1 MSDEGTPRRPRR
13 PLHFGPD
20 AMEAHGG
27 SIAGPAEAA
36 EAAHAAAATLVGA
49 GREGDDPQRA
59 ARLVRLVEDV
69 GLDTLADL
77 WAQRPARSLP
87 GVLWRLYVLRAWVWR
102 APSVAA
108 REYAEG
114 MGTAE
119 VQHVVAGMAEP
130 PGPDEVRDL
139 ADQILSGLFTG
150 DLGYSVAS
158 GTPVVDLIVEAAPHT
173 LALAAASIGLAI
185 VVALATAYVA
195 TLPGAGALRSAVR
208 ALPSFM
214 VSLPGFWIA
223 ILLLQFFSFRLGWVN
238 VVDPTPLEGLIL
250 PTLTLAVPWPRR

>member
-59 ARLVRLVEDV
+59 ACLVRLVEDV

-114 MGTAE
+114 MRTAE

-150 DLGYSVAS
+150 DLAVALERAAAFCRVQAS
-158 GTPVVDLIVEAAPHT
+158 GSTHLADDYENTESERASALTTRALRLSTYAEDLAG
-173 LALAAASIGLAI
+173 AAALWRRD
-185 VVALATAYVA
+185 AL
-195 TLPGAGALRSAVR
+195 S
-208 ALPSFM
+208 
-214 VSLPGFWIA
+214 
-223 ILLLQFFSFRLGWVN
+223 
-238 VVDPTPLEGLIL
+238 
-250 PTLTLAVPWPRR
+250 

>member
-59 ARLVRLVEDV
+59 ACLVRLVEDV

-114 MGTAE
+114 MRTAE

-150 DLGYSVAS
+150 DLAVA
-158 GTPVVDLIVEAAPHT
+158 LER
-173 LALAAASIGLAI
+173 AAAFCR
-185 VVALATAYVA
+185 VVAIGRT
-195 TLPGAGALRSAVR
+195 AGAVELGTADENADEAHALTRSAASMMTMADDLTASAGLHR
-208 ALPSFM
+208 SGALH
-214 VSLPGFWIA
+214 
-223 ILLLQFFSFRLGWVN
+223 
-238 VVDPTPLEGLIL
+238 
-250 PTLTLAVPWPRR
+250 

>member
-1 MSDEGTPRRPRR
+1 
-13 PLHFGPD
+13 
-20 AMEAHGG
+20 MEAHGG

-59 ARLVRLVEDV
+59 ACLVRLVEDV

-87 GVLWRLYVLRAWVWR
+87 GVLWRLYVLRAWMWR

-114 MGTAE
+114 MRTAE

-150 DLGYSVAS
+150 DLAVA
-158 GTPVVDLIVEAAPHT
+158 LER
-173 LALAAASIGLAI
+173 AAAFCR
-185 VVALATAYVA
+185 VVAIGRT
-195 TLPGAGALRSAVR
+195 AGAVELGTADENADEAHALTRSAASMMTMADDLTASAGLHR
-208 ALPSFM
+208 SGALH
-214 VSLPGFWIA
+214 
-223 ILLLQFFSFRLGWVN
+223 
-238 VVDPTPLEGLIL
+238 
-250 PTLTLAVPWPRR
+250 

>member
-1 MSDEGTPRRPRR
+1 
-13 PLHFGPD
+13 
-20 AMEAHGG
+20 MEAHGG

-49 GREGDDPQRA
+49 GREADDPQRA

-114 MGTAE
+114 MRTAE
-119 VQHVVAGMAEP
+119 VQHVSDPRGR
-130 PGPDEVRDL
+130 RDL
-139 ADQILSGLFTG
+139 
-150 DLGYSVAS
+150 
-158 GTPVVDLIVEAAPHT
+158 PVERGRR
-173 LALAAASIGLAI
+173 LAAWLQQLGVRPGDRVISSGDGGVFPAGLVVGQAVLASDGRMR
-185 VVALATAYVA
+185 
-195 TLPGAGALRSAVR
+195 LRMAAERV
-208 ALPSFM
+208 PS
-214 VSLPGFWIA
+214 S
-223 ILLLQFFSFRLGWVN
+223 R
-238 VVDPTPLEGLIL
+238 
-250 PTLTLAVPWPRR
+250 